1 MHAPDRIAD
10 RLAIAD
16 LNSAWCARLDANDFP
31 ALAALYMP
39 DAVYET
45 LSGTFMGRAA
55 IEAYFASRVA
65 NGPRTT
71 RHFYSGLTVTFDG
84 EQCARGT
91 SVCLS
96 FAQDGTPP
104 LPIHAHLVAD
114 FHDDYVRDPHDGWL
128 IARRIIAPV
137 FRAG

>member
-1 MHAPDRIAD
+1 MRAPDRIAD

-31 ALAALYMP
+31 GLAALYAP

-45 LSGTFMGRAA
+45 LTGRFVGRQA
-55 IEAYFASRVA
+55 IEAYFASRIA
-65 NGPRTT
+65 KGPRTT
-71 RHFYSGLTVTFDG
+71 RHLYSSLLVEFEFEDR
-84 EQCARGT
+84 ARGQ

-104 LPIHAHLVAD
+104 LSIHAHLVAD
-114 FHDDYVRDPHDGWL
+114 FRDIYVRDPQQGWL
-128 IARRIIAPV
+128 IAERLIVPV
-137 FRAG
+137 FRAA